1 MKKVLSVVLMGSIA
15 AGAAAQQANALQESK
30 FFDNWS
36 IGLNVGAATPLTH
49 SAFWGNMRP
58 QVGSEL
64 TKQIT
69 HVFGERCQGTAG
81 LNMRNT

>member
-36 IGLNVGAATPLTH
+36 SGLNVGTATPLTH

-58 QVGSEL
+58 QVGIEL
-64 TKQIT
+64 T
-69 HVFGERCQGTAG
+69 
-81 LNMRNT
+81 